1 MTEAFLRDVP
11 LLATTP
17 VSWRITTGTRPVM
30 AEFDIPPDGLKQLLD
45 LGGPAIKHTLR
56 IKEGGVEH
64 QFKGLLIIGIGNAEN
79 PNIKRIIVA
88 DRRWLWSHKIVRK
101 LFNWRRRS
109 GSFRRGDWGAELQP
123 QSVFKFQY
131 ANFSLNK
138 GKTWKAQEIL
148 KDILTSLDALAE
160 LDMEVIFD
168 DDLNQLDGLPVEN
181 LVLDDSGDA
190 ALARAIALIPGAE
203 VTIQPDGKIRVF
215 NSLSGKESSV
225 TGKGLIGTDGQLG
238 PEIVGSGHVEFDD
251 RKFLRPSR
259 VDVYFSMEVELRF
272 DFLEDTPPSQTED
285 NPPRYLDN
293 VMPLPD
299 FGPLKVGGQD
309 TFQGTY
315 VTIKNA
321 IDAWT
326 AQLSEADKAEDR
338 KQGIIKNFTFD
349 LINRAMV
356 PGMGFWAALE
366 LLGKLDLEIKEADW
380 GSRISALQTHYR
392 QTFRLPRTWMDDIL
406 SLRAFLVATI
416 DIVNGQRAPAMAFAD
431 YSYVPSMK
439 GLLRQIKKEEGD
451 FYAFNVNG
459 YPGENVEIRRAS
471 NDEKGLLIKGAQP
484 APATV
489 QILDGDQ
496 GIIRINY
503 QTDPFR
509 NREVILPAKLVNAP
523 KKNFR
528 KSNNSSPV
536 GFNVKSGAGTVT
548 KLSEEQKVA
557 VLLTAVPASPNS
569 KQQLYRISVTPD
581 MVRDLLPEGAR
592 EHLENARGPVKEV
605 RVGAAIETARVR
617 WKQDKATDIAK
628 IFGHGGVLDNPR
640 DQLKDLVI
648 NDKEQASIG
657 PVDLSASL
665 PTIARAVAAGIY
677 ASEHARPRGSMTG
690 RMKGSAQL
698 EGTMKEL
705 SHVLQPN
712 GMAVTQANLP
722 VEITPFDL
730 FGFMD
735 SNTRQI
741 VLKNVQPFE

>member
-1 MTEAFLRDVP
+1 MTEAFLRNVP
-11 LLATTP
+11 LLATMP
-17 VSWRITTGTRPVM
+17 VSWRITTGTRPVI
-30 AEFDIPPDGLKQLLD
+30 AEFDIPPDGLQGLLD
-45 LGGPAIKHTLR
+45 LGGPAIGHTLR
-56 IKEGGVEH
+56 IKTGGVEH

-79 PNIKRIIVA
+79 PHIKRIVVA
-88 DRRWLWSHKIVRK
+88 DRRWLWNYKIVRK

-109 GSFRRGDWGAELQP
+109 GSFRRGDWGAELQQQP
-123 QSVFKFQY
+123 VFKFQY
-131 ANFSLNK
+131 AQFSMK
-138 GKTWKAQEIL
+138 SPETPWKAREVL
-148 KDILTSLDALAE
+148 RDILTSPDALAE
-160 LDMEVIFD
+160 PESDVIFD
-168 DDLNQLDGLPVEN
+168 DDLSQLDGLPVEN
-181 LVLDDSGDA
+181 LVLDDAGDA

-215 NSLSGKESSV
+215 NSLSGGETDV
-225 TGKGLIGTDGQLG
+225 VGKGIIGPGGQLG
-238 PEIVGSGHVEFDD
+238 PEMVGAGHVEFDD
-251 RKFLRPSR
+251 RRFLRPSR

-315 VTIKNA
+315 VTIKDA

-326 AQLSEADKAEDR
+326 AQSLPK
-338 KQGIIKNFTFD
+338 GIIKNLTFD

-356 PGMGFWAALE
+356 PGMGFFAALE
-366 LLGKLDLEIKEADW
+366 LLGKLNLEVDDEDW

-392 QTFRLPRTWMDDIL
+392 QTFRLPRPWMDDIL

-431 YSYVPSMK
+431 YSYIPSMK
-439 GLLRQIKKEEGD
+439 GLLRQIKKGEGD
-451 FYAFNVNG
+451 FYAFNVSG
-459 YPGENVEIRRAS
+459 YPGENVEIKRGSALA
-471 NDEKGLLIKGAQP
+471 GGAQP

-523 KKNFR
+523 KKDFR
-528 KSNNSSPV
+528 RSNNSTPV

-581 MVRDLLPEGAR
+581 AVEDLLPEGAR
-592 EHLENARGPVKEV
+592 DSLRNARGPVKEV

-648 NDKEQASIG
+648 NDKEQADIG
-657 PVDLSASL
+657 PVDRSASL
-665 PTIARAVAAGIY
+665 PTIARAVTAGIY
-677 ASEHARPRGSMTG
+677 ASEHGRPRGSMSG

-705 SHVLQPN
+705 NHALEPN
-712 GMAVTQANLP
+712 GVAKTQANLP

-730 FGFMD
+730 FGFMPSD
-735 SNTRQI
+735 VRQI
-741 VLKNVQPFE
+741 VLKNVQPFD